1 MALNDSQPVPDLAAE
16 SAPDQTLVQPDD
28 LGAPGLQEVPT
39 PVAKRKFDPRKNR
52 ERVRGG
58 LAAAAFGLFALVVLA
73 LGYAVIIG
81 HRKWDELEGM
91 TTALLPAVV
100 SVVSSITGFYF
111 GAKSGDDQ

>member
-1 MALNDSQPVPDLAAE
+1 MAEPQAKPDPPAMSSGTAGDTLAA
-16 SAPDQTLVQPDD
+16 PDD
-28 LGAPGLQEVPT
+28 LGAPGLDEVPA
-39 PVAKRKFDPRKNR
+39 PVAKRKYDPRKNR

-58 LAAAAFGLFALVVLA
+58 LAAAAFTLFAVVVLA
-73 LGYAVIIG
+73 LGYAVIVG